1 MKNGSLSICIYSPHK
16 SINGYSFK
24 DVGPIILSVKNLAQ
38 HTSVMPQMVL
48 HCWKSKHCLY

>member
-38 HTSVMPQMVL
+38 HFSYNYSQQWRSL
-48 HCWKSKHCLY
+48 I